1 MFPGDFSPRQAASSA
16 ELPDGLDSTHTNH
29 RNLCATE
36 PRIRSMSRTFLVA
49 LVAAWA
55 LLALPSASAKN
66 FGPGDLQVC
75 NATRC
80 VAIVNRSVLPQ
91 LSSFYLNGPLPTRV
105 RRPPLGTPY
114 YELRF
119 RDGGYVTGIVATRR
133 LDRFLSY
140 GVAPQL
146 RRGDHVRR
154 FTLNTWYA
162 VPRRMSVELRR
173 LTDTLRPLRLTRA
186 ALAKSR

>member
-1 MFPGDFSPRQAASSA
+1 M
-16 ELPDGLDSTHTNH
+16 
-29 RNLCATE
+29 
-36 PRIRSMSRTFLVA
+36 RITGTFAPLRAVMRSMRRTFPVA
-49 LVAAWA
+49 LAAAWA

-91 LSSFYLNGPLPTRV
+91 LSSFYIRGPLPARV

-119 RDGGYVTGIVATRR
+119 REDGFVTGIVATRR

-140 GVAPQL
+140 GEAPQL
-146 RRGDHVRR
+146 RRPGRR
-154 FTLNTWYA
+154 FTRNTWYA

-173 LTDTLRPLRLTRA
+173 LTDALRPLCLTRA

>member
-1 MFPGDFSPRQAASSA
+1 VPLRAV
-16 ELPDGLDSTHTNH
+16 
-29 RNLCATE
+29 
-36 PRIRSMSRTFLVA
+36 IRSMRRTFLVA

-66 FGPGDLQVC
+66 FGPGDLHVC

-91 LSSFYLNGPLPTRV
+91 LASFYLSGPLPARV

-119 RDGGYVTGIVATRR
+119 RDGYVTGIVATRR
-133 LDRFLSY
+133 LDRFLIY

-146 RRGDHVRR
+146 RRPPGLRR
-154 FTLNTWYA
+154 FTRNTWYA
-162 VPRRMSVELRR
+162 VPPRMSVELRR
-173 LTDTLRPLRLTRA
+173 LTDALRPLCLTRT